1 MTSTPSTDGLGDFAS
16 RLLFFS
22 NEFPND
28 DLRDLF
34 RRLHNNSK
42 GQRFRFLA
50 TFLDAC
56 SDAVH
61 DEVAALPLNLKK
73 LVPPFKSI
81 LSLADDP
88 DFRQGPVGGALES
101 ALLCVL
107 EIGMFIGLGS
117 HKVQHDRT
125 LTYPQSP
132 RSRKSTSR
140 SP

>member
-1 MTSTPSTDGLGDFAS
+1 MTATPSTDGPGDFTS

-34 RRLHNNSK
+34 RRLHNHSK
-42 GQRFRFLA
+42 CQKFRFLA

-56 SDAVH
+56 GDAVH

-73 LVPPFKSI
+73 LVPPFKSV

-107 EIGMFIGLGS
+107 EIGMFIGSGYRAKCS
-117 HKVQHDRT
+117 MT
-125 LTYPQSP
+125 IY
-132 RSRKSTSR
+132 
-140 SP
+140 

>member
-1 MTSTPSTDGLGDFAS
+1 MTSTPSTDGLGEYAL

-42 GQRFRFLA
+42 CQRFRFLA

-73 LVPPFKSI
+73 LVPYFKSV

-88 DFRQGPVGGALES
+88 NFRQGPVGGALES

-107 EIGMFIGLGS
+107 EIGMFIGSGYRA
-117 HKVQHDRT
+117 KNN
-125 LTYPQSP
+125 
-132 RSRKSTSR
+132 KKNKIK
-140 SP
+140 

>member
-1 MTSTPSTDGLGDFAS
+1 MTATPSTEGLSDFTS

-34 RRLHNNSK
+34 RRLHTHSK
-42 GQRFRFLA
+42 GQRFRLLA

-61 DEVAALPLNLKK
+61 DEVAALPLHLKK
-73 LVPPFKSI
+73 LVPPFKSV
-81 LSLADDP
+81 LSLADNP

-107 EIGMFIGLGS
+107 EIGMFIGL
-117 HKVQHDRT
+117 V
-125 LTYPQSP
+125 
-132 RSRKSTSR
+132 SREG
-140 SP
+140 